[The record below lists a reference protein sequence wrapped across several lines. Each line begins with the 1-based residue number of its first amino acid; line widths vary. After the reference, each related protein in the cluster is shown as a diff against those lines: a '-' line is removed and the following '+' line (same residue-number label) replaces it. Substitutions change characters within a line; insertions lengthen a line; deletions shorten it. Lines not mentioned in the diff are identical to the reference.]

1 MFNWVLSTSLGTQYT
16 NTQTRQT
23 RQKLPLREKK
33 CIIYRQIIAKY
44 LLQSRDYE
52 GYRKVLQLTTTFTL
66 AYFSA

>member
-1 MFNWVLSTSLGTQYT
+1 MMFNWVLSTSLGTQYT

-23 RQKLPLREKK
+23 RQKLPLREKR
-33 CIIYRQIIAKY
+33 IIYRQIIAKY

-66 AYFSA
+66 AYFST